1 MIFLILIT
9 LASFAYFGRNILIL
23 MGWLK
28 GPLLRKFE
36 RYGVVDDSYTV
47 MPELL
52 MSFVLLLFGVTSLI
66 VERFF
71 QSALPV
77 ALVAAIYILGWVML
91 RSKMIA
97 RRFPILFLTLPMWY
111 ADLRERTTREERR
124 RIAYRWLYLPA
135 RTRLAYTA
143 NDHAF
148 HLWADLVI
156 IGTISHTVEDEETI
170 ALAEGNFSETYVSF
184 ARVAPGKAANTP

>member
-66 VERFF
+66 IERFF

-77 ALVAAIYILGWVML
+77 AMVAVIYISGVGDAPLGN
-91 RSKMIA
+91 A
-97 RRFPILFLTLPMWY
+97 RAAVPISVHGAAAVVRQFAGT
-111 ADLRERTTREERR
+111 DN
-124 RIAYRWLYLPA
+124 A
-135 RTRLAYTA
+135 R
-143 NDHAF
+143 
-148 HLWADLVI
+148 
-156 IGTISHTVEDEETI
+156 GTPPDRV
-170 ALAEGNFSETYVSF
+170 ALAVF
-184 ARVAPGKAANTP
+184 ARAHPPGLQRQ